1 MRELPGGTLFP
12 DTMKQYEDYSIREAL
27 HNCIAHQ
34 DYTLGGRITLIETD
48 ESLFYSNRGAFIPKT
63 VERVLSEKRAQ
74 NNYRNTCLAHGMTHF
89 NMIDTVGR
97 GIPKMFSEQRR
108 RFFPM
113 PEYEIDA
120 DEKVV
125 SVTIYGISSDDAYTD
140 LLKSDSSLSLME
152 CLWLDS
158 VRRHKPITKEAANI
172 LKTKKLVE
180 GRYPNLIISK
190 KIAKETHAEIEYTDM
205 KGMDDQY
212 YRDFIL
218 NALTQHGKLRRSDFN
233 KGLINKLPSVLSEKQ
248 KISKVGNL
256 LSTLRKEGKIIPIKD
271 KYWILK
277 GLDDNNKSSD

>member
-1 MRELPGGTLFP
+1 
-12 DTMKQYEDYSIREAL
+12 
-27 HNCIAHQ
+27 
-34 DYTLGGRITLIETD
+34 
-48 ESLFYSNRGAFIPKT
+48 
-63 VERVLSEKRAQ
+63 
-74 NNYRNTCLAHGMTHF
+74 
-89 NMIDTVGR
+89 
-97 GIPKMFSEQRR
+97 
-108 RFFPM
+108 
-113 PEYEIDA
+113 
-120 DEKVV
+120 
-125 SVTIYGISSDDAYTD
+125 
-140 LLKSDSSLSLME
+140 ME